1 MLHRMVVLEQDMRQ
15 EASLCPVQH
24 HMVVLVWEASKSDQ
38 MVEEV
43 PVAHIGEVNKK
54 ASIGEESDHN
64 PLEMPSSTSYSADQR
79 SKVCKRYSN
88 YMSSN
93 PRL

>member
-1 MLHRMVVLEQDMRQ
+1 MVVLEQDMRQ

-54 ASIGEESDHN
+54 GKSQRAVE
-64 PLEMPSSTSYSADQR
+64 LADDAWEAF
-79 SKVCKRYSN
+79 N
-88 YMSSN
+88 
-93 PRL
+93 